1 MPMNLSRVFTSLVA
15 TVAMAANVAGA
26 DSTLDPHLEPL
37 RPLLDK
43 TWKQVS
49 EVKSGSTNKPAIDV
63 ARWERALN
71 GKAVRILHSIND
83 GAYGGESIVMWDA
96 AKQAVTYHYFTTA
109 TFSTQGTM
117 TFKDGKITTHEI
129 VSGNAGGI
137 TEVRGEFEIRSDGT
151 YHVKAEHLK
160 DGKWSPGREA
170 TYREDAT
177 AKVLFK

>member
-1 MPMNLSRVFTSLVA
+1 MNISRFLIALVA
-15 TVAMAANVAGA
+15 TVSLASKVAAA
-26 DSTLDPHLEPL
+26 DSFVVDPHLEPL
-37 RPLLDK
+37 RPLLEK

-49 EVKSGSTNKPAIDV
+49 EAKPGSTNKPAIDV

-83 GAYGGESIVMWDA
+83 GVYGGESIIMWDD
-96 AKQAVTYHYFTTA
+96 AKQAVTYHYYTTA
-109 TFSTQGTM
+109 TFTTKGTM
-117 TFKDGKITTHEI
+117 TFKGGKIITHEI

-177 AKVLFK
+177 AKVAFK